1 MKPLGI
7 VREIDKLGRVV
18 IPMEVRR
25 AHGWEQGAK
34 MEMLATQDGVMIR
47 AFVSDDHEKTQL
59 VKELTTAVKDNKVSK
74 EIIQKTIDYINNN
87 IGVNL

>member
-25 AHGWEQGAK
+25 AHGWEPGAK

-47 AFVSDDHEKTQL
+47 AFVSDHEKTQL
-59 VKELTTAVKDNKVSK
+59 VKELTTAVNDNKVSK
-74 EIIQKTIDYINNN
+74 EIIQKAIDYINNN